1 MTNHNWQNEFEENF
15 LSIDE
20 DKIKKAYELKNEN
33 FPAKLYKYR
42 TVNEYSLDCL
52 FNKQI
57 WLDNLNNYNDIYEGY
72 VCFNSLE
79 VIKSILIKNIQ
90 KKPPSDDHSLESFP
104 KVLECIKE
112 SKNKEELIENLSN
125 FNNQN
130 FPKPAEEYYND
141 GFSVLK
147 AKKNELIN
155 NIQTSTKI
163 CSFSTVKPF
172 GNEDN
177 NNQLLWAH
185 YGNSYKGFCIE
196 YDTKNIKDK
205 LNIYPVNYSEILDI
219 TSFLNN
225 AINNKETPLLFPYYI
240 PTRKN
245 SIWKYEKEWRF
256 ISIDNDPIKS
266 PSSNK
271 QDLMPNAIYLG
282 PKISKVNEFL
292 LKEIADY
299 LKITACK
306 ITFSDDES
314 SLKCET

>member
-1 MTNHNWQNEFEENF
+1 M
-15 LSIDE
+15 
-20 DKIKKAYELKNEN
+20 
-33 FPAKLYKYR
+33 
-42 TVNEYSLDCL
+42 DCL

-57 WLDNLNNYNDIYEGY
+57 WLDNLDNYNDIYEGY
-72 VCFNSLE
+72 IRFKSHE
-79 VIKSILIKNIQ
+79 VVKNILIKKFQ
-90 KKPPSDDHSLESFP
+90 EKLSLNKDSKESLL
-104 KVLECIKE
+104 KVLECIQK
-112 SKNKEELIENLSN
+112 STTKEELINS
-125 FNNQN
+125 NNQN
-130 FPKPAEEYYND
+130 FVKFIEDGYNKA
-141 GFSVLK
+141 FSVIK
-147 AKKNELIN
+147 TKKNELIN

-163 CSFSTVKPF
+163 CSFSAVKPF

-225 AINNKETPLLFPYYI
+225 AINNKETPPLFPYYI

-256 ISIDNDPIKS
+256 ISIDNNPIKS

-292 LKEIADY
+292 LKGIADY

>member
-1 MTNHNWQNEFEENF
+1 MTNQNWQNEFEENF
-15 LSIDE
+15 LSNDTN
-20 DKIKKAYELKNEN
+20 KIGKALKLKNEKI
-33 FPAKLYKYR
+33 PTKLYKYR
-42 TVNEYSLDCL
+42 NVNEYSLDCL

-72 VCFNSLE
+72 VCFNSHE
-79 VIKSILIKNIQ
+79 VIKNILIKNISSNKDLQ
-90 KKPPSDDHSLESFP
+90 ESWHN
-104 KVLECIKE
+104 VLECIQK
-112 SKNKEELIENLSN
+112 STIKEELIENLSTSNNNN
-125 FNNQN
+125 FVK
-130 FPKPAEEYYND
+130 FVDGHYNE

-147 AKKNELIN
+147 TKKNELIN

-163 CSFSTVKPF
+163 CSFSAVKPF

-196 YDTKNIKDK
+196 YDKKNIKDK

-225 AINNKETPLLFPYYI
+225 AINNKETPPLFPYYI

-292 LKEIADY
+292 LKGIADY